1 MAETRTALVTGA
13 NRGIGL
19 EIARELARL
28 GVLTAI
34 GSRDK
39 AKGEA
44 AAAQMMA
51 EGLEP
56 AVVELDV
63 TNGESVQAAVAE
75 TRHLFGRIDILVNN
89 AGVLIGS
96 GDGGAPITVAN
107 VPIDDVLATFEANTL
122 GPLRMIQAV
131 LPHMREFG
139 YGRIVNMSSTLGQ
152 LAEMGGGHIAYK
164 LSKTALN
171 ALTRTAAGD
180 IGPGNIKV
188 NSMCP
193 GWVKTDMGGPNAARS
208 VEEGAET
215 AVWLATLD
223 EDGPT
228 GGFFR
233 DKKPIAW

>member
-1 MAETRTALVTGA
+1 MAETRTALVTGG

-19 EIARELARL
+19 EISRQLARL

-44 AAAQMMA
+44 AASELRA

-63 TNGESVQAAVAE
+63 TSSESVQAAVAQ
-75 TRHLFGRIDILVNN
+75 TCHLFGRIDILVNN
-89 AGVLIGS
+89 AGVLEGS
-96 GDGGAPITVAN
+96 AAAGGATNVAN
-107 VPIDDVLATFEANTL
+107 VPIEEVLSTLDANTV

-131 LPHMREFG
+131 LPFMQKED
-139 YGRIVNMSSTLGQ
+139 YGRIVNISSTLGQ
-152 LAEMGGGHIAYK
+152 LAEMGGGYTSYR

-193 GWVKTDMGGPNAARS
+193 GWVRTDMGGPNATRS
-208 VEEGAET
+208 VTEGAET
-215 AVWLATLD
+215 AIWLATLED
-223 EDGPT
+223 DGPT

-233 DKKPIAW
+233 DKKPIGW